1 MTKIRIP
8 PLWEWLC
15 AFHFL
20 VSGSRPKPLSSCA
33 HVFFLHH
40 CSWCKWCSRAMSGLQ
55 ISINTKPMMMR
66 LPTCNIIALSRVLEW
81 KCLSSKRHDS
91 AKSPTISSDMRKTY
105 RYVARRTER
114 KTSCRKRGGFIC
126 HRFWYYHYLFGI
138 QRDCTSIENDKKKK
152 DIESDTWQEKKQSF
166 PSAHWMTTLHQSRGY
181 RWYIYMSRSLFI
193 VACQ

>member
-1 MTKIRIP
+1 MY
-8 PLWEWLC
+8 
-15 AFHFL
+15 
-20 VSGSRPKPLSSCA
+20 
-33 HVFFLHH
+33 FFLHH

-138 QRDCTSIENDKKKK
+138 QRDCTSIENDKKKRYR
-152 DIESDTWQEKKQSF
+152 IGYVTGKKSKF
-166 PSAHWMTTLHQSRGY
+166 PISTLNDNIASEQRLSMI
-181 RWYIYMSRSLFI
+181 YIHVPFI
-193 VACQ
+193 VYCCMPIIYRIFPRQ